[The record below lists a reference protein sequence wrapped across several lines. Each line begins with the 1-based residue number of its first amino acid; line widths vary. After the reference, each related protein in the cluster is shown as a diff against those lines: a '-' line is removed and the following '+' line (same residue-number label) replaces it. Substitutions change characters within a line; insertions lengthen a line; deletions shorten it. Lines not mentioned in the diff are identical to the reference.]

1 MGSNGIGDLTAKAV
15 DRFGHGPAI
24 RDESVGIAAE
34 TDRGAHYALPI
45 FGFQSGR
52 DRRRYGARGRNIET
66 VSSQSAL
73 RRKIIAE
80 VLDEPSAERR
90 AWQTRTRQQNNQR
103 DVALVSPCCFFFDF
117 EADRPRPT

>member
-1 MGSNGIGDLTAKAV
+1 MGSGGVGDLTAKAV
-15 DRFGHGPAI
+15 DRFGHGTGYTRRECPYRR
-24 RDESVGIAAE
+24 RDRP
-34 TDRGAHYALPI
+34 RGALPLPI

-52 DRRRYGARGRNIET
+52 DRRRYDARGRNIET

-90 AWQTRTRQQNNQR
+90 AWQARTRQQNNQR
-103 DVALVSPCCFFFDF
+103 DVALVSPCCFF
-117 EADRPRPT
+117 